1 MNISWLRGTLVA
13 IASFAAM
20 PAFAGDIASVNPI
33 GFSSDGSVFAFEE
46 YGIQDGSNIAYSNI
60 YAIDLTNNTFLP
72 DTPVR
77 IRADDDKTGLAAT
90 RQKSMNQVAKIIQ
103 QRDLLNHPGEI
114 VAFNPISEVG
124 VDGHTLSYRLHKV
137 QPATGQ
143 PYTLTLQEL
152 DEGAPAACKDQVP
165 TIKGFRLRMTEIN
178 GAKQDKVVYEDGHVP
193 ASRRCPT
200 GYRLGGVVTYQ
211 IPGGN
216 VVQIALVLVLNPSTQ
231 GSDGRWLAVPIK
243 P

>member
-1 MNISWLRGTLVA
+1 MPWLRGTVFA
-13 IASFAAM
+13 IASLLSL
-20 PAFAGDIASVNPI
+20 PAFAGDIANVRPI
-33 GFSSDGSVFAFEE
+33 GFSADGTVFAFEE
-46 YGIQDGSNIAYSNI
+46 FGIQDGTNTAYSNI
-60 YAIDLTNNTFLP
+60 FAIDLTNNTFLP

-77 IRADDDKTGLAAT
+77 IRADDDKGTLAAI
-90 RQKSMNQVAKIIQ
+90 RQKSMEQVAKIVQ

-114 VAFNPISEVG
+114 VAFNPVSEVG
-124 VDGHTLSYRLHKV
+124 VDGHILSYRLHNV
-137 QPATGQ
+137 QPAVGQ
-143 PYTLTLQEL
+143 PYTLTLEEL

-216 VVQIALVLVLNPSTQ
+216 VVQIALVLVMNPSSQ

>member
-1 MNISWLRGTLVA
+1 MPWLRGTVFA
-13 IASFAAM
+13 IASLLSL
-20 PAFAGDIASVNPI
+20 PAFAGDIANVRPI
-33 GFSSDGSVFAFEE
+33 GFSADGTVFAFEE
-46 YGIQDGSNIAYSNI
+46 FGIQDGSNTAYSNI
-60 YAIDLTNNTFLP
+60 FAIDLTNNTFLP

-77 IRADDDKTGLAAT
+77 IRADDDKGTLAAI
-90 RQKSMNQVAKIIQ
+90 RQKSMDQVTKIVQ

-114 VAFNPISEVG
+114 VAFNPVSEVG
-124 VDGHTLSYRLHKV
+124 VDGHILSYRLHNV
-137 QPATGQ
+137 QPAVGQ
-143 PYTLTLQEL
+143 PNTLTLEEL

-216 VVQIALVLVLNPSTQ
+216 VVQIALVLVMNPSSQ

>member
-1 MNISWLRGTLVA
+1 MPWLRGSLLA
-13 IASFAAM
+13 IASLISM
-20 PAFAGDIASVNPI
+20 PALAGDIANVRPI
-33 GFSSDGSVFAFEE
+33 GFSADGTVFAFEE
-46 YGIQDGSNIAYSNI
+46 YGVQDGANTAYSNI
-60 YAIDLTNNTFLP
+60 FAIDLSNNTFLP

-77 IRADDDKTGLAAT
+77 IRADDDKGTLANI
-90 RQKSMNQVAKIIQ
+90 RQKSFDQVAKIIQ

-114 VAFNPISEVG
+114 VAFNPVAEVG
-124 VDGHTLSYRLHKV
+124 GDGHSLSYRLHNA
-137 QPATGQ
+137 QPAVGQ
-143 PYTLTLQEL
+143 PNTLTLEEL

-216 VVQIALVLVLNPSTQ
+216 VVQIALVLVMNPSSQ